1 MGEIIKEDI
10 EREHLEKTKIKKIFI
25 NGERIYL
32 KRNFLGWSVIHPIR
46 PDGKLNGILVN
57 INNISIISEHIETKE
72 RGNYLE
78 DLSKI
83 CMIGRDYYIIACSFS
98 DLEEKLLNS

>member
-46 PDGKLNGILVN
+46 PDGKLNWKNLIDGGSWIKLGIVIFLVLV
-57 INNISIISEHIETKE
+57 ILGCIKE
-72 RGNYLE
+72 YATIVRVANECLATNQIFNLGL
-78 DLSKI
+78 K
-83 CMIGRDYYIIACSFS
+83 
-98 DLEEKLLNS
+98 